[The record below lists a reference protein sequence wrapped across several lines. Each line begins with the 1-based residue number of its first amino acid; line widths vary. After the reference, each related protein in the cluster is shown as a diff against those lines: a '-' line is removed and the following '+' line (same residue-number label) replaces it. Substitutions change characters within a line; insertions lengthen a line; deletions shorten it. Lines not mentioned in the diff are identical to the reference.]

1 MNLEKR
7 FSQMVNYKKKEIQ
20 LDKKRKIDTMTIKF
34 AGMNQLTKEAALIK
48 AQEIEKDLPD
58 VKLFD
63 KYVSAI
69 LRRKINLFD
78 HLIQKKEEAF
88 NRLISK
94 QEFTNG
100 NNLFIYAIQNN
111 LKSLVKLL
119 LLKGANP
126 NIQNK
131 FGNSALHIAY
141 KNGNAFIINLLL
153 KYSAN
158 QKLKNRNGLL
168 PWQIPKSINN

>member
-1 MNLEKR
+1 
-7 FSQMVNYKKKEIQ
+7 
-20 LDKKRKIDTMTIKF
+20 MTIKF
-34 AGMNQLTKEAALIK
+34 AGMDQLTKEAALIK

-69 LRRKINLFD
+69 LRRKINLFY

-88 NRLISK
+88 NRFISK

-100 NNLFIYAIQNN
+100 NNLFIYVIQNN

-131 FGNSALHIAY
+131 FGN
-141 KNGNAFIINLLL
+141 
-153 KYSAN
+153 
-158 QKLKNRNGLL
+158 
-168 PWQIPKSINN
+168 